1 MTTYITAK
9 EARVAF
15 YAWLDAKYPR
25 IQLPPID
32 GQEGVSVLYSD
43 FFVNIPSAYQKNG
56 KPYTAWVFD
65 EWLATTGTKI
75 MGGGWYK

>member
-1 MTTYITAK
+1 MVYITAK

-15 YAWLDAKYPR
+15 YAYLDALYPR
-25 IQLPPID
+25 IPLPAVD
-32 GQEGVSVLYSD
+32 GEKGASALYSD
-43 FFVNIPSAYQKNG
+43 FFCNLPDTYQKNG

>member
-1 MTTYITAK
+1 MTTYVTAK
-9 EARVAF
+9 EARQAF
-15 YAWLDAKYPR
+15 YSYLDSKYHR

-32 GQEGVSVLYSD
+32 GQDGVSVLYSD
-43 FFVNIPSAYQKNG
+43 FFVNIPQTYQKNG

-65 EWLATTGTKI
+65 EWLATTNTQI